1 MEQKKIKIRV
11 EKHSKID
18 GHITYFLIL
27 EMDGKSYTV
36 LKRYSELKTF
46 HDSIRR
52 ETNSNSF
59 PKFPPKKFFGKS
71 EEFITKRQQ
80 ELSAFFEGLCN
91 SNEFINLPSFTKFI
105 ENCKKTMRENKVAV
119 EKKEEKK
126 NTDILKKKMSDRTTI
141 DKIREKLK
149 PDRTEN
155 KRLNRDEIKA
165 LDNEFES
172 VVDSLKK
179 KLISIDFMIELN
191 PNQKTESEYEK
202 IIKEDNNLGN
212 EEIKENI
219 EPGNDDN
226 FNLVSDTHE
235 NFDSL
240 EKEINQKMTSII
252 SKTKEI
258 EKLYDI
264 NEILKIL

>member
-11 EKHSKID
+11 DKHSKID

-27 EMDGKSYTV
+27 EMEGKSYTV

-46 HDSIRR
+46 HDSIRK
-52 ETNSNSF
+52 ETKSNSF
-59 PKFPPKKFFGKS
+59 PNFPPKKFFGKS

-80 ELSAFFEGLCN
+80 ELNVFFEGICN
-91 SNEFINLPSFTKFI
+91 SKEFINLPSFVKFI
-105 ENCKKTMRENKVAV
+105 ENCKKTMKENKVAV

-126 NTDILKKKMSDRTTI
+126 EINILKKRMSLNTTI

-149 PDRTEN
+149 PDKTEN
-155 KRLNRDEIKA
+155 KRLSRDEIKT

-172 VVDSLKK
+172 IVDSLKR

-191 PNQKTESEYEK
+191 PNKKNEIEYEK

-235 NFDSL
+235 NFDSI
-240 EKEINQKMTSII
+240 EKEINQKMDSIVN
-252 SKTKEI
+252 KTKEI
-258 EKLYDI
+258 EKIYDI
-264 NEILKIL
+264 NEILKII